1 MTVNWSNINQRCF
14 RLVENW
20 LITRTKHIKDHAIQG
35 YNSEV
40 FRGDSNPN
48 VYFSTTCCTSKLV
61 SDFINYLLLKI
72 DFFM

>member
-1 MTVNWSNINQRCF
+1 MTVNWSNINQRYF

-20 LITRTKHIKDHAIQG
+20 LITRTKHIKGHAIQECI
-35 YNSEV
+35 SEI
-40 FRGDSNPN
+40 FRGVSNLN

-72 DFFM
+72 DFI